1 MLSALA
7 MLTGCAGESDK
18 DADASPAAAT
28 PVPCQATVL
37 ATQRSV
43 GERIYDEGV
52 ESERTRSA
60 YHLIGASSS
69 LRDAVERGDAAAALQ
84 AAKAL
89 IATGHMDGLTLLRG
103 GRVLAS
109 AGTSQALAPLTGNI
123 VGASGSVVGQFVT
136 SVWAN
141 RGLIAEITGVTGA
154 GTIVRSGTLTV
165 AGKFRLPATSLPDSG
180 TLTLAGA
187 RRIYT
192 SFPAAAYP
200 DARPARVYLV
210 RSLST
215 TKALCGATAEDTTV
229 NALAQIARAIYR
241 GEAGPRA
248 RFEVRRVQHSAP
260 LRRAVARRDPAATR
274 RAVVALLNQHIV
286 RLRVSAGG
294 QLLADVGGPF
304 VLAPVHAAL
313 HSGGRTTA
321 RIVLSIQDDEG
332 YLRLARRLAGVDVL
346 MYMGNTLV
354 KNSLGPAPG
363 TIPEQGRAVYRG
375 HRFRVFTV
383 HAGAFPSGPLRIT
396 VLVPV
401 PYQ

>member
-1 MLSALA
+1 MLAALA
-7 MLTGCAGESDK
+7 MLAGCAGESDR

-28 PVPCQATVL
+28 PVSCQATVL
-37 ATQRSV
+37 ATLRSV

-69 LRDAVERGDAAAALQ
+69 LREAVERGDAAAARE

-89 IATGHMDGLTLLRG
+89 IATGHMDGLTLMRG

-200 DARPARVYLV
+200 DARQARVYLV
-210 RSLST
+210 RSLSA
-215 TKALCGATAEDTTV
+215 TKALCGATTEDTTV

-248 RFEVRRVQHSAP
+248 RFEVRRVQHYAP

-363 TIPEQGRAVYRG
+363 AIPEQGRAEYHGR
-375 HRFRVFTV
+375 RFRVFTV
-383 HAGAFPSGPLRIT
+383 HAAAFPSGPLRIT